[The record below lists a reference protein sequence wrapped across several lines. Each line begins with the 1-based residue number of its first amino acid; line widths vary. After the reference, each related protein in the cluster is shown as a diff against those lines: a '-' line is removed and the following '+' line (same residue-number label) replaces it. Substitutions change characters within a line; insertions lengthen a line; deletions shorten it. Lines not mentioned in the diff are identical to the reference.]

1 MYCLSKCLACKT
13 ANTVGGC
20 SLAGTNG
27 AKLKYHWSDKDEWTR
42 TTRGWRRV
50 ISDLLGSN
58 SKDGSVKLKEV
69 VSNADEHKA
78 KPDHVS
84 ATVVPQGGAGDRQHI
99 IASDGRPHAAYP
111 QKGHH
116 GDQPRQRSHPNSPA
130 SPPDMVEPV
139 SQLPSSDPFADSNE
153 NKELYRNFG
162 PSFSDIQYITPRVRK
177 HRHPPKNDFC
187 ARDRW
192 SPPMMLS
199 TELLNDHR
207 RISPTF
213 DGARQLSYGSMP
225 IRKVCRPHRYA
236 WNPRHRLGAVLKAE
250 RRTRA
255 LFSGCMTPLHRPLS
269 NQKTA
274 PCTVSLIDFVTLEG
288 QDGISRSP
296 GSQTERLSSR
306 LLLSQSRKRKQPVQ
320 RTSQRTAPRCPRVD
334 PSRLRKGQSVSA
346 PAIAALADPWSSILV
361 RPTLIVHQSS
371 RVDVTCRTVLMVICS
386 VAFIQIM

>member
-20 SLAGTNG
+20 SLAGTSG
-27 AKLKYHWSDKDEWTR
+27 AKLKYHWSDKDGWTR

-58 SKDGSVKLKEV
+58 SKDGSVKLKKEV
-69 VSNADEHKA
+69 VSNADGHKA
-78 KPDHVS
+78 KPDHAS
-84 ATVVPQGGAGDRQHI
+84 ATVVPLGGAGDHQHPI
-99 IASDGRPHAAYP
+99 VSEGRPHAAYP
-111 QKGHH
+111 QKGQH

-130 SPPDMVEPV
+130 SPPDMIEPV

-162 PSFSDIQYITPRVRK
+162 PSFSDIRYITPRVRK
-177 HRHPPKNDFC
+177 HRHPPKNDYC

-225 IRKVCRPHRYA
+225 IPEDLPSPPIRLEPSASIRGRIEGRATYQGSLIRLYGALPS
-236 WNPRHRLGAVLKAE
+236 PGLEPEDSTMHRLADRLRNLG
-250 RRTRA
+250 RTRRDQ
-255 LFSGCMTPLHRPLS
+255 PLTREPNRAAKQWTLS
-269 NQKTA
+269 ESVEQERATGSENIA
-274 PCTVSLIDFVTLEG
+274 E
-288 QDGISRSP
+288 DG
-296 GSQTERLSSR
+296 
-306 LLLSQSRKRKQPVQ
+306 
-320 RTSQRTAPRCPRVD
+320 A
-334 PSRLRKGQSVSA
+334 SV
-346 PAIAALADPWSSILV
+346 P
-361 RPTLIVHQSS
+361 
-371 RVDVTCRTVLMVICS
+371 
-386 VAFIQIM
+386 